1 MPTSTFELH
10 PFRGLNLVAED
21 AALTVRSK
29 DGTYTELRKAENACI
44 TPTGRVD
51 MRPGMAPASSS
62 PYRNIW
68 QHQASGRVYGTLG
81 SEWVM
86 INPADWSHTVLA
98 DIGSADWAYH
108 CDVNGFAVVSVP
120 SGLWVHDGSSARR
133 LALDRPSAPLLG
145 TESGGSLAAGRY
157 GVAVAWLRG
166 AKESPC
172 SLIEWMNAA
181 EASLLRV
188 TLPMAFDPTL
198 TDARIYVTAQN
209 SGALRRYA
217 EVPINQ
223 IEIAIPHVDQQTGL
237 EPPFPLMQPMPAG
250 RYVQHWKGRLLV
262 AGIRTLNFSQP
273 LAHHIHNARTDF
285 VHFPQRITFVVGVD
299 GGVWVG
305 QQDHV
310 VFLAGSE
317 PDQWVSQRKAAQRP
331 VPDSAVLLDSDVA
344 GEVAGQTGCA
354 LWLAANGYVIGA
366 PDGTLIER
374 HRRKLAGIHGERG
387 TTAVIDGRLVTAV
400 M

>member
-1 MPTSTFELH
+1 MLLQ
-10 PFRGLNLVAED
+10 FRLNAVNAGAGPMGFD
-21 AALTVRSK
+21 ALAYATQSRIGVCLS
-29 DGTYTELRKAENACI
+29 
-44 TPTGRVD
+44 
-51 MRPGMAPASSS
+51 
-62 PYRNIW
+62 
-68 QHQASGRVYGTLG
+68 G
-81 SEWVM
+81 SEDPMACVGRKRSSWEFLACAAAPPLISNTWFQVRCHEQRHAFFCHHRRRRAPGAAPHW
-86 INPADWSHTVLA
+86 PAQGHS
-98 DIGSADWAYH
+98 
-108 CDVNGFAVVSVP
+108 
-120 SGLWVHDGSSARR
+120 
-133 LALDRPSAPLLG
+133 
-145 TESGGSLAAGRY
+145 

-198 TDARIYVTAQN
+198 TGARIYITAQN